1 MKTNLRTFIKHTAK
15 DFHNQS
21 VNPPVV
27 RASTIIFKNLQ
38 EIEKAEKKY
47 LKNPRS
53 GNFNYGR
60 QGTPTTYALQKVLQE
75 MEECYKVYLTPTGFG
90 AVFLAVLSVV
100 QPGDEILVTDSVYSP
115 TRLLTQDYLK
125 KFNIKSIFYNPL
137 NLNDLKN
144 KISKKTKLI
153 FVENPGSNTF
163 EFQDLKKI
171 ITLAKKNN
179 IFTAIDNTW
188 ATPYLLKPIKLGF
201 DMSIVSATKYYS
213 GHSDVMG
220 GSLAINK
227 KVFKLVEPTN
237 RVSGLRLSPDEAY
250 LVLRGIRTLD
260 VRLDKHHLNALK
272 VANFL
277 SKHKK
282 ILNVYYPYKKKSQNY
297 KMWKKYYSG
306 ASGLM
311 GLKVKSKN
319 KKTVKNFINSLKL
332 FGYGYSWGGFE
343 SLALYQSQRQL
354 GARNYTNLKKNEHII
369 RLHIGLEDPKDI
381 INDLKQGL
389 KKIKES
395 NGKVFP
401 KQKCIH
407 YFNSLLPSCN
417 YCPRYTPNFWAILF

>member
-144 KISKKTKLI
+144 KVSKKTKLI

-319 KKTVKNFINSLKL
+319 TKTVKNFINSLKL
-332 FGYGYSWGGFE
+332 FGHGYSWGGFE

-389 KKIKES
+389 KKIK
-395 NGKVFP
+395 
-401 KQKCIH
+401 
-407 YFNSLLPSCN
+407 
-417 YCPRYTPNFWAILF
+417 

>member
-60 QGTPTTYALQKVLQE
+60 QGTHTTYSLQKVLQE

-144 KISKKTKLI
+144 KVSKKTKLI

-389 KKIKES
+389 KKIK
-395 NGKVFP
+395 
-401 KQKCIH
+401 
-407 YFNSLLPSCN
+407 
-417 YCPRYTPNFWAILF
+417 